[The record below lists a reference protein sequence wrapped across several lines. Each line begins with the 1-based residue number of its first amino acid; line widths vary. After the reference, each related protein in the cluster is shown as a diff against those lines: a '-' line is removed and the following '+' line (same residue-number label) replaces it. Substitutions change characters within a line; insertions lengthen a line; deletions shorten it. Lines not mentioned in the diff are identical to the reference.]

1 MWENIHYLVLVLTIV
16 GQITVG
22 GNFIVGQSIWL
33 IANIIT
39 VTRCFV
45 LKRPTA
51 DKVKD
56 CTLLAITL
64 GIVVYYILTH
74 C

>member
-22 GNFIVGQSIWL
+22 GNFIFGQSIWL
-33 IANIIT
+33 VANIIT

>member
-33 IANIIT
+33 VANIIT

>member
-1 MWENIHYLVLVLTIV
+1 MWENIHYLVLALTII

-22 GNFIVGQSIWL
+22 GNFLLGQSLWL
-33 IANIIT
+33 VANIIT

-56 CTLLAITL
+56 CTLLAITI
-64 GIVVYYILTH
+64 GIVTLYLFTH
-74 C
+74 